1 MAVNPKNM
9 KIAMGAIGAIGPVA
23 ASNQIALPPGAP
35 GANGPAGPA
44 PHFGDIRST
53 STGDLEVFTQ
63 NGWVQ
68 SPLSEAYS
76 AVQPR
81 GLEGQITNG
90 SFSVASMTHAKTLAV
105 ETQHGRVTVNY
116 DTGELTLPAGIGRA
130 EGIRDFW
137 LGFQENFKSTN
148 TEKYER
154 EILNLKREL
163 ASTKSTAALMKQE
176 SEKSASKRV
185 ADKVKAKYGNEK
197 FIMVKPEDLI
207 KFIEGA

>member
-1 MAVNPKNM
+1 MAFNPKNM
-9 KIAMGAIGAIGPVA
+9 KIAMGAIGAIGPAA
-23 ASNQIALPPGAP
+23 ASNQMASAP

-68 SPLSEAYS
+68 SPLSEAYA

-90 SFSVASMTHAKTLAV
+90 SFSVASPTHTKTLAV
-105 ETQHGRVTVNY
+105 ETQYGRVTVNY

-137 LGFQENFKSTN
+137 LGFQEHFKSTN
-148 TEKYER
+148 TEKYEK

-163 ASTKSTAALMKQE
+163 AGTKSAAALMKLE
-176 SEKSASKRV
+176 GEKSASKRV
-185 ADKVKAKYGNEK
+185 AEKVKAKYGNEK
-197 FIMVKPEDLI
+197 FIMVKPDDLI